1 MDIRTNLQIFELQ
14 NQKLKYLWMGRRQR
28 LILELRK
35 RLGFLGVIDRVHLD
49 LFPYPQYAYG
59 VYIACLQANMLGV
72 RRTTVMEFGVAGG
85 NGLIALES
93 AADFIGRELG
103 ISVQVIGF
111 DTGEGMPPSDDY
123 RDIVYWYRPGDYR
136 MDVERLKARLRG
148 ARLVIGDIRETVEHA
163 LSGGDGPVGFC
174 SLDMDY
180 YSATTAALKLFDAP
194 SETRQPRVVIY
205 ADDIFGLHDLNL
217 MCEDVGEERA
227 FREFND
233 THPRQRILPIRGLR
247 YKRPFPAKWN
257 DMMFVHHDFAHPDYN
272 TPINPAAPATKTSWT
287 ALRS

>member
-163 LSGGDGPVGFC
+163 LSGGDGPVGFW
-174 SLDMDY
+174 
-180 YSATTAALKLFDAP
+180 
-194 SETRQPRVVIY
+194 VVIY